1 MGVNKTWMI
10 SYITRQEETP
20 QMLSISWLSMAKPH
34 FYIFQSLKFDF
45 LTLILIW
52 WLVSWSVNAIF
63 PQHILACM
71 SGLGSYSFSFFF
83 SFYQCLYLEIWIV
96 MVASLQGSTGWGRK
110 WVVKLYWQP
119 NCCQDMKAFDIS
131 IKYIFIHNPKIQCTN
146 IKS

>member
-1 MGVNKTWMI
+1 MNDLLYQKASRDTTDVIYKLTFNGKATLLHLPVSEVW
-10 SYITRQEETP
+10 
-20 QMLSISWLSMAKPH
+20 
-34 FYIFQSLKFDF
+34 F
-45 LTLILIW
+45 LNTHSKLMVGQ
-52 WLVSWSVNAIF
+52 LVVNAIF